1 MIGRV
6 TCHRARPL
14 VLLAMLGLLVACA
27 IEPVGQQ
34 PVRPQRP
41 VAVQTGR
48 GADSQASIK
57 LGYHYK
63 PPGDG
68 TSVEALA
75 RQASFIV
82 LTKKDEAYRD
92 ELRAAGYSG
101 LVLHYVAA
109 GEVTGPPTRTAADDC
124 DNTHKPFANTVADQV
139 GDFCTLIHPNEDWFM
154 HNSRGERLYEGE
166 QPRYYSMNPG
176 SAGWRAFMLSR
187 LKQRM
192 FGDETSPPLGYDGI
206 FFDNIELNLY
216 KDMQQLVTSDGAT
229 QEYRSHEEYR
239 AAWLGWLA
247 AMRKG
252 LGTSV
257 PLWGNL
263 ISGQNRSDEWNDYLP
278 YLDGGMNEAFATGY
292 HVLSPEEHT
301 NDLLQAEYVLAQ
313 GKGFYANGL
322 ERQQGVD
329 LQPLALAS
337 YLLVMQPGAP
347 IYFRHTRYDESYAD
361 WRTYPNYDV
370 RLGQP
375 LGPRYPTANGWR
387 RDFSHGYVTVDQR
400 KRTAR
405 IVEQPPAT
413 PTRPPTPGG

>member
-1 MIGRV
+1 M
-6 TCHRARPL
+6 TARSRCSL
-14 VLLAMLGLLVACA
+14 VLLAVLMLAACVV
-27 IEPVGQQ
+27 EPVGQQ
-34 PVRPQRP
+34 LGGRSQ
-41 VAVQTGR
+41 R
-48 GADSQASIK
+48 GAAVPPGGDARDEPSIK

-68 TSVEALA
+68 TSAETIA
-75 RQASFIV
+75 RQASFII
-82 LTKKDEAYRD
+82 LTKKDEAYRE

-101 LVLHYVAA
+101 LVLQYVAA

-124 DNTHKPFANTVADQV
+124 DATHRPYANTVADQV

-154 HNSRGERLYEGE
+154 HNGRGERLYEGQ

-192 FGDETSPPLGYDGI
+192 FGDETMPPLGYDGI
-206 FFDNIELNLY
+206 FFDNIELSTY
-216 KDMQQLVTSDGAT
+216 KDMGQLVNSDGEV
-229 QEYRSHEEYR
+229 QEYASYEEYR
-239 AAWLGWLA
+239 EAWRGWLA
-247 AMRKG
+247 YMRQG
-252 LGTSV
+252 LGTAV

-263 ISGQNRSDEWNDYLP
+263 ISGQNRPDEWNDYLP

-322 ERQQGVD
+322 ERQRVD

-337 YLLVMQPGAP
+337 YLLVMQPDAP
-347 IYFRHTRYDESYAD
+347 IYFRHTRYDESYAN
-361 WRTYPNYDV
+361 WRTYPSYNV

-375 LGPRYPTANGWR
+375 LGPRYPIPNGWR
-387 RDFSHGYVTVDQR
+387 RDFSGGYVTVDQR
-400 KRTAR
+400 RRTAQ

-413 PTRPPTPGG
+413 TTATPGR